1 MANRTRNR
9 RTSERVP
16 RAHAS
21 AVVTISLLAAV
32 VLSLPVNPANAA
44 PTELDA
50 KVVWIRGDRVYIA
63 SADSLALGE
72 GDLLTFR
79 SGSKELAKGTVV
91 DVRDAAMAVARVTS
105 GSLWNEKKLEKI
117 RIVAEAAPLRPLA
130 VLRVGCPSPSRP
142 SLLFRCENG
151 TIGASLPVF
160 AYRADTLSERSYRF
174 VRDDAVLVDAPWP
187 DTLLV
192 RMFDESADEEIALER
207 GELDI
212 AVFWPGELSTHIR
225 DDPRWAGYLQGR
237 WSGQLVASAWEKG
250 SAVRLTAG
258 EARHTFDSLN
268 RLVFRGDLPPY
279 SGIVDKGAVG
289 DTLGIGRAASGA
301 RFEVDAALPGS
312 REIKRALEQASRQTT
327 SPPSRRV
334 IFIGYEPMKGQ
345 HVSGGTAAPDSTP
358 TVSTV
363 LSAITCPVVSSPR
376 LRSTIAALGPNA
388 FADLLGCAL
397 PRRKPR

>member
-1 MANRTRNR
+1 MDRTRNR
-9 RTSERVP
+9 RISGRIA
-16 RAHAS
+16 RACVS
-21 AVVTISLLAAV
+21 AFAAFSFFAV
-32 VLSLPVNPANAA
+32 ALSLYVRPADAA

-50 KVVWIRGDRVYIA
+50 KVVWTRGDRVYIA
-63 SADSLALGE
+63 SAESLALDE

-79 SGSKELAKGTVV
+79 SGNRELAKGAVV

-105 GSLWNEKKLEKI
+105 GSLRTEKKLEKI
-117 RIVAEAAPLRPLA
+117 RILVEPAPLRPLA

-142 SLLFRCENG
+142 SLLFRCDNG
-151 TIGASLPVF
+151 TVGASLPVF

-174 VRDDAVLVDAPWP
+174 VREDAVLVDAPWP

-192 RMFDESADEEIALER
+192 RMFDEAADEEIALER

-225 DDPRWAGYLQGR
+225 DDPRWAGHLHGR
-237 WSGQLVASAWEKG
+237 WSGQIVAWAWEKG
-250 SAVRLTAG
+250 SAARLSAY
-258 EARHTFDSLN
+258 EARHTFESLN

-279 SGIVDKGAVG
+279 SGVVDKSAPG
-289 DTLGIGRAASGA
+289 DTLGAGRAANGA

-312 REIKRALEQASRQTT
+312 REIKRALEQAPKSAP
-327 SPPSRRV
+327 SSPSRRV

-345 HVSGGTAAPDSTP
+345 MASGEGAAPDSTP

-376 LRSTIAALGPNA
+376 LRSTIGALGPNA

-397 PRRKPR
+397 PRRNPR

>member
-1 MANRTRNR
+1 MNRTRNR
-9 RTSERVP
+9 RISERAP
-16 RAHAS
+16 RPRVS
-21 AVVTISLLAAV
+21 AVVICLLAGVA
-32 VLSLPVNPANAA
+32 LSSSLRSADAG

-50 KVVWIRGDRVYIA
+50 KVVWVKGDRVYIA
-63 SADSLALGE
+63 SAESLVLDE

-79 SGSKELAKGTVV
+79 SGSKELAKGSVV

-105 GSLWNEKKLEKI
+105 GSLQSERKLEKV
-117 RIVAEAAPLRPLA
+117 RIVMEPAPLRPLA

-142 SLLFRCENG
+142 SLLFRCDNG
-151 TIGASLPVF
+151 IGASLPVF

-207 GELDI
+207 GELDV

-225 DDPRWAGYLQGR
+225 DDPRWAGHLQGR
-237 WSGQLVASAWEKG
+237 WSGQVVAWAWEKG
-250 SAVRLTAG
+250 SAARLTAD

-279 SGIVDKGAVG
+279 AGITDKSAGG
-289 DTLGIGRAASGA
+289 DTPGAGPAASGA

-312 REIKRALEQASRQTT
+312 RAIKRALEQASKSAPAAT
-327 SPPSRRV
+327 SRRV
-334 IFIGYEPMKGQ
+334 IFIGYEPVKG
-345 HVSGGTAAPDSTP
+345 HVVSGEGAAPDSTP

-388 FADLLGCAL
+388 FADMLGCAL
-397 PRRKPR
+397 PYRNPR